1 MVDEPLSGA
10 PAADITSKS
19 LASEEAPMYALKLM
33 LKRIPQGWAVA
44 LSDGR
49 ELVRFRG
56 LFAKRRALHYLATA
70 TGSGS

>member
-1 MVDEPLSGA
+1 
-10 PAADITSKS
+10 
-19 LASEEAPMYALKLM
+19 MYALRLM

-56 LFAKRRALHYLATA
+56 LFAKRRALQYLATA
-70 TGSGS
+70 AGSGH